1 METAYTSCYLLVKTT
16 QAPPSF
22 SIFLLYHLFKMTLSW
37 FIAGWFLAN
46 EYSEPQILKPLFPA
60 RGEKEPPAPGKDE
73 GQPGTR
79 AQTTGPEPAKEARP
93 PAERGRKSTPQPWP
107 GPFWEPRKE
116 RRSWPALR
124 DRERC
129 GPLRNRAGGFRLRE
143 SASQRALRAAG
154 AAGWKVLPTAQKVI
168 QAFSTISRNSI
179 LFPIRL

>member
-1 METAYTSCYLLVKTT
+1 MLIVGENNTSSAIIFYFPSL
-16 QAPPSF
+16 PSF
-22 SIFLLYHLFKMTLSW
+22 QNDFW
-37 FIAGWFLAN
+37 FITGWFLAD

-60 RGEKEPPAPGKDE
+60 RGEKEPPAPGKEE

-93 PAERGRKSTPQPWP
+93 PAERGWKSTLQPRP

-116 RRSWPALR
+116 RRSWPALG

-143 SASQRALRAAG
+143 SAS
-154 AAGWKVLPTAQKVI
+154 
-168 QAFSTISRNSI
+168 
-179 LFPIRL
+179 